1 MTPDSLFDLS
11 GKVAVIT
18 GSGKGIGEGIAK
30 LLSEA
35 GAKVVVSSRTKADIE
50 QVSSEIIEAGGVA
63 YPVVC
68 DVTNDEQVSSL
79 AKSAI
84 SEFGEIDIWVNN
96 VGGSTGR
103 SPLADLSRSDWDR
116 TIALTL
122 TSVFVGCQVAA
133 KNMKQGSIINISSR
147 SSWGAVPN
155 NSHYAAAK
163 AGVNVLTASLAHE
176 LGPDIRCNAVASGAV
191 PTDIFFKV
199 MNMTR
204 EDLPQYAK
212 ETGVPLERLGTPR
225 DIAGA
230 VLFLCSEA
238 SSWMTGEVITVSG
251 GR

>member
-30 LLSEA
+30 LLSET

-50 QVSSEIIEAGGVA
+50 QVSSGIIEAGGVA
-63 YPVVC
+63 HPVVC
-68 DVTNDEQVSSL
+68 DVTNDEHVSSL

-204 EDLPQYAK
+204 KDLPQYAK

>member
-1 MTPDSLFDLS
+1 M
-11 GKVAVIT
+11 
-18 GSGKGIGEGIAK
+18 
-30 LLSEA
+30 
-35 GAKVVVSSRTKADIE
+35 
-50 QVSSEIIEAGGVA
+50 
-63 YPVVC
+63 
-68 DVTNDEQVSSL
+68 
-79 AKSAI
+79 
-84 SEFGEIDIWVNN
+84 
-96 VGGSTGR
+96 
-103 SPLADLSRSDWDR
+103 ADLSRSDWDR

-199 MNMTR
+199 MNMTP

>member
-1 MTPDSLFDLS
+1 MDVENLFDLS

-18 GSGKGIGEGIAK
+18 GSGKGIGKGIAK
-30 LLSEA
+30 LLSES
-35 GAKVVVSSRTKADIE
+35 GAKVVLSSRTKEEIE
-50 QVSSEIIEAGGVA
+50 KVAIEIGSTGGTA
-63 YPVVC
+63 LPIVC
-68 DVTNDEQVSSL
+68 DATIDDQVASL
-79 AKSAI
+79 ADSAI
-84 SEFGEIDIWVNN
+84 SEFNAIDIWVNN

-103 SPLADLSRSDWDR
+103 SSLKELSRADWDE
-116 TIALTL
+116 TLALTL

-133 KNMKQGSIINISSR
+133 RNMQSGSIINISSR
-147 SSWGAVPN
+147 SSWGPVPN
-155 NSHYAAAK
+155 NAHYAAAK

-176 LGPDIRCNAVASGAV
+176 LGPEIRCNAVASGAV

-199 MNMTR
+199 MKLKP
-204 EDLPQYAK
+204 EELPQYAK
-212 ETGVPLERLGTPR
+212 DTGVPLQRLGTPR

>member
-1 MTPDSLFDLS
+1 MTPDSLFHLS

-35 GAKVVVSSRTKADIE
+35 GVKVVVSSRTKADIE
-50 QVSSEIIEAGGVA
+50 QVSSGIIEAGGVA

-199 MNMTR
+199 MNMTP

>member
-1 MTPDSLFDLS
+1 M
-11 GKVAVIT
+11 
-18 GSGKGIGEGIAK
+18 
-30 LLSEA
+30 
-35 GAKVVVSSRTKADIE
+35 
-50 QVSSEIIEAGGVA
+50 
-63 YPVVC
+63 
-68 DVTNDEQVSSL
+68 
-79 AKSAI
+79 
-84 SEFGEIDIWVNN
+84 
-96 VGGSTGR
+96 
-103 SPLADLSRSDWDR
+103 ADLSRSDWDR

-176 LGPDIRCNAVASGAV
+176 LGPDIRCNAIASEAV

-199 MNMTR
+199 MNMTP

-238 SSWMTGEVITVSG
+238 SSWITGEVITVSG